1 MSEAVVYRVLLDS
14 AWSLD
19 DLYDFPHAL
28 NQAYLFAYCFDTDLP
43 THDAERIDRALK
55 SYPWAGGFS
64 VVNMYRVLHGQVP
77 AEYRPRIKAIQYAS
91 PGFLD
96 LFVHGDAIRSVAESV
111 SLIYGGTPTVVK
123 AVAGTTLAGGAAVSA
138 MKSLEKVARSV
149 ETIVATYGRIQKVLT
164 GINLRRKE
172 SKIKHLKLD
181 AAEAAALHK
190 LCEQFSKL
198 IGFKGFAGLTRRTD
212 SPEVAAKLL
221 SAHYRRLKE
230 IADFAEDRRATLPVE
245 DKSN

>member
-1 MSEAVVYRVLLDS
+1 MSEATVYRVLLDS
-14 AWSLD
+14 EWSLN

-43 THDAERIDRALK
+43 TSDAQRIDRALK

-77 AEYRPRIKAIQYAS
+77 PEYRPRIKAIQYAS

-96 LFVHGDAIRSVAESV
+96 LFVHGDAIRGVAESV
-111 SLIYGGTPTVVK
+111 SLIYSGTPTVVK
-123 AVAGTTLAGGAAVSA
+123 AAAGTMLTGGSLVYAV
-138 MKSLEKVARSV
+138 KGLEKVSKSV
-149 ETIVATYGRIQKVLT
+149 ESIVNTYNRIQKVLT
-164 GINLRRKE
+164 EINFRRKE
-172 SKIKHLKLD
+172 ARIKHLKLD

-190 LCEQFSKL
+190 LCNEFSKL
-198 IGFKGFAGLTRRTD
+198 IGFKGFSGLIQRTD

-230 IADFAEDRRATLPVE
+230 IADFAEDRRARLPIE
-245 DKSN
+245 DK